1 MFVKNNLT
9 TKLKT
14 QKKISKL
21 IDIIFYEVSKV
32 KTKSSLHF
40 R

>member
-14 QKKISKL
+14 QKKQTNKY
-21 IDIIFYEVSKV
+21 IFYEISKV
-32 KTKSSLHF
+32 KTKSNLKF